1 MLVWRRQWDH
11 RHGDLDGTERTER
24 PRAQAK
30 WLTASVERDAAQ
42 VIGTVFDEAERR
54 DPGREREWVMLV
66 DGARHQLDLIHDQ
79 CDARG
84 LEVRLLID
92 FVHVLEYAW
101 GAAWCF
107 FAKTDPAAETW
118 VGERALEIL
127 KGRAEQVADAL
138 EANADAAELDGQ
150 RRLGVDKA
158 VCYLRAKLPYLG
170 YDIALAER
178 RPIATGVIEG
188 ACRHLVKDR
197 MDITRARWGLAGAE
211 AVLRLRTVIS
221 NGDFE
226 EYWKYHAQREHLRVH
241 AIRYRDSL
249 ALSA

>member
-1 MLVWRRQWDH
+1 MLSADGKGIVMRSEALREETRRAAAKKAATGGGPFATRLAGGEKNGRKRMATVGTVYDLASAPRRPGDVT
-11 RHGDLDGTERTER
+11 RHGDLDGTER

-30 WLTASVERDAAQ
+30 WLTASVDRDAAQ

-79 CDARG
+79 YDARG

-107 FAKTDPAAETW
+107 FARTDPAAETW

-138 EANADAAELDGQ
+138 EAHADAAELEGQ
-150 RRLGVDKA
+150 RRSGVDKA
-158 VCYLRAKLPYLG
+158 VLLP
-170 YDIALAER
+170 
-178 RPIATGVIEG
+178 
-188 ACRHLVKDR
+188 
-197 MDITRARWGLAGAE
+197 AGQTP
-211 AVLRLRTVIS
+211 LPRL
-221 NGDFE
+221 
-226 EYWKYHAQREHLRVH
+226 
-241 AIRYRDSL
+241 
-249 ALSA
+249 